1 LHWVNRLHLLCGV
14 LAYVAPL
21 LWLALLVN
29 GAMVWPSQHIAVGS
43 TAYNLLVALFAVSI
57 ALLAAPK
64 GMALL
69 LALRDRDLR
78 RGFGGVRRLVVS
90 VAAETVGSIL
100 MTPVMMVMQS
110 VAVVEVLLGR
120 DSGWSAQHRQG
131 VALSRKQA
139 WRAHGVH
146 VALGL
151 CGALGAFFLS
161 KYFLIW
167 TSPVFLS
174 LTLSALLSIR
184 TSKPRGAGSLRE
196 RLFQTPEDREPP
208 RVLVRANALRDA
220 YAAETTTRWKIAALM
235 KAPIAAYDVGRN
247 VTLPREPAASP
258 KVEVEVEVEV
268 EVAVAA

>member
-1 LHWVNRLHLLCGV
+1 
-14 LAYVAPL
+14 
-21 LWLALLVN
+21 
-29 GAMVWPSQHIAVGS
+29 
-43 TAYNLLVALFAVSI
+43 
-57 ALLAAPK
+57 
-64 GMALL
+64 
-69 LALRDRDLR
+69 
-78 RGFGGVRRLVVS
+78 
-90 VAAETVGSIL
+90 
-100 MTPVMMVMQS
+100 